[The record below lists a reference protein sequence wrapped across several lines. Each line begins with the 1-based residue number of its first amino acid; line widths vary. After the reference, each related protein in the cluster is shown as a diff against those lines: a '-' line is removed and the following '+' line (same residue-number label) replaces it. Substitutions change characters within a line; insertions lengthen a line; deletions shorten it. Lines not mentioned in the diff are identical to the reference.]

1 MNAVVSSIS
10 QLLPAEILDTDPER
24 IALYSQDVFTI
35 GPPIGA
41 IVRPR
46 CMALTSVPSSLG
58 WPQAVSRP
66 LVNMAQRG
74 CTPRRRQLQ
83 TRRREEPRQAGA
95 N

>member
-46 CMALTSVPSSLG
+46 CIEEVQSLV
-58 WPQAVSRP
+58 A
-66 LVNMAQRG
+66 A
-74 CTPRRRQLQ
+74 C
-83 TRRREEPRQAGA
+83 
-95 N
+95 

>member
-46 CMALTSVPSSLG
+46 CIEEVQSLVAACRERQNKDHLNLYCIQIG
-58 WPQAVSRP
+58 KSR
-66 LVNMAQRG
+66 LERLL
-74 CTPRRRQLQ
+74 RFERQL
-83 TRRREEPRQAGA
+83 
-95 N
+95 